1 MDVSLIL
8 THRCNLDCGYCY
20 AGEHYRKDM
29 DDETLERAV
38 DLLLADDADTAQL
51 SFFGGEPF
59 LAFNSMQRAVALA
72 ETRTG
77 ARGRRLI
84 LQCTTN
90 GTALKQEHVD
100 FVVEHDIRTTVSIDG
115 VREAHDLNRP
125 CAGGGSSFDQTR
137 DGLRKLIEAGCKPDA
152 MMVISPQT
160 VPYVYSSV
168 SFLWAEGVS
177 TVRANMVLDAPWT
190 AEDRAELR
198 EQLLSVGWEMLA
210 RRTRGEQATF
220 EPFEKGMRRG
230 TRFARRPPNAKRSQV
245 TVAATGFLYPCSPMV
260 GEDRET
266 GQEAA
271 LRIGHLDDGREQII
285 DRVGCDGVACSTGGA
300 CDCASYLETGDRKT
314 PGPNGRWYAAV
325 CAELGVAIMA
335 ALTANHY
342 PPRHEE
348 PSRRP
353 FLFGMAAAVGGLAI
367 GVPALLR
374 AGFFGGDKP
383 GCDAGPSRGVLDPI
397 DIPEE
402 RLQPPGQ
409 LMAPEP
415 PPPEP
420 PPELEIHTKGDIA
433 APEPEIQVDG
443 DMAAPEPP
451 PEPPPEREVH
461 TRGKMAPPDPEPM
474 IVGEFG

>member
-20 AGEHYRKDM
+20 AGEHFRKDM
-29 DDETLERAV
+29 DDATLERAV

-59 LAFNSMQRAVALA
+59 LAFGSMQRAVALA

-90 GTALKQEHVD
+90 GAALEDEHIE
-100 FVVEHDIRTTVSIDG
+100 FIKEHDIRTTVSIDG

-137 DGLRKLIEAGCKPDA
+137 GGLRKLVAAGCEPDA
-152 MMVISPQT
+152 MMVISPET

-168 SFLWAEGVS
+168 SFLWAEGAR

-190 AEDRAELR
+190 AEDREELR

-210 RRTRGEQATF
+210 RRTRGESVSF

-230 TRFARRPPNAKRSQV
+230 SRFARRAPNSKRSQV

-260 GEDRET
+260 GEDRED
-266 GQEAA
+266 GPESA
-271 LRIGHLDDGREQII
+271 LRIGHLDDGREQIVE
-285 DRVGCDGVACSTGGA
+285 RVGCDGVACSNGGA

-314 PGPNGRWYAAV
+314 PGPNGRWYAVV
-325 CAELGVAIMA
+325 CAELGGAIAA
-335 ALTANHY
+335 ALAANHY
-342 PPRHEE
+342 PPKNDEE

-353 FLFGMAAAVGGLAI
+353 FLFGMAAAIGGLAI
-367 GVPALLR
+367 GVPALLE
-374 AGFFGGDKP
+374 AGLFSSDKP
-383 GCDAGPSRGVLDPI
+383 GCDIAPVGNVLKPI
-397 DIPEE
+397 DVTGE
-402 RLQPPGQ
+402 PPPPVPGG
-409 LMAPEP
+409 LMAPDPPP

-420 PPELEIHTKGDIA
+420 EVHI
-433 APEPEIQVDG
+433 DG
-443 DMAAPEPP
+443 RIGAVESEPP

-461 TRGKMAPPDPEPM
+461 VRGKMAPPDPEELVLGD
-474 IVGEFG
+474 IG